1 MPELRI
7 VVRDG
12 FGNEATQTVVL
23 EVEAPHGP
31 PAPPAGPP
39 SPRRRVRLGQI
50 LLEAGV
56 INRVQL
62 EAALAEQERTG
73 ERLGAVLRAMG
84 LGSQEAVAEALAQ
97 QLRIPHVRIDLN
109 ALDEGL
115 LLAVPEPVAR
125 RHQVIPVSVKG
136 NRLVLGMVDPMDL
149 LAADDVGRI
158 TKMMIE
164 PAVITQD
171 DFQRAIGQ
179 YPTAAGTVGE
189 IIDQIAVP
197 KHGEGE
203 PVEQLQAVAQDAP
216 VVRLVNLII
225 VQAVREGASDI
236 HIEPQERR
244 VRVRQRVDGN
254 LYTTMTPPAHVH
266 AALVSRL
273 KIMANMNIAERRA
286 PQDGRVDLKIDNQ
299 DVRLRVSTVPT
310 TYGETAVV
318 RVLARSSAAV
328 ATDRL
333 GLRPEDALRFEGI
346 ITRPHGIILFTGPT
360 GSGKTTSLYAVL
372 SRLNRTDANIVTIED
387 PVEYQLPGINQ
398 VQVNPKAGLT
408 FASGL
413 RSFLRQ
419 DPDIIMV
426 GEIRD
431 EETAR
436 IAIHA
441 ALTGHLVLST
451 LHTNDA
457 PSAVARLV
465 DMGIEPFLVSSSV
478 IGVVAQRLVR
488 VLCEACREPYTPD
501 PEVLQVLGVDLAP
514 RAAPPMFYRATG
526 CDLCNRI
533 GYHGRTGLFE
543 IMPVEERVRDL
554 VARHAPA
561 SALRE
566 AALAAGM
573 RTLQDDGVA
582 KVLEGTTSLDELR
595 RAVFLRDRSADAVRV
610 GHPVRVPAG
619 GGPDA

>member
-1 MPELRI
+1 MPELRVI
-7 VVRDG
+7 VRDSV
-12 FGNEATQTVVL
+12 GNEAVRTVVL
-23 EVEAPHGP
+23 EVAAAHGP
-31 PAPPAGPP
+31 PTPVAGPL
-39 SPRRRVRLGQI
+39 RRVRLGQI

-56 INRVQL
+56 INRAQL
-62 EAALAEQERTG
+62 EVALAEQERTG
-73 ERLGAVLRAMG
+73 ERLGTVLRRMG
-84 LGSQEAVAEALAQ
+84 LGSQEAIAEALAQ
-97 QLRIPHVRIDLN
+97 QLRIPYIRIDTG
-109 ALDEGL
+109 ALDEAL
-115 LLAVPEPVAR
+115 LLQVPEPVAR
-125 RHQVIPVSVKG
+125 RHQVIPLRVRE
-136 NRLVLGMVDPMDL
+136 NRLTLGMVDPVDL
-149 LAADDVGRI
+149 IAADDVSRL
-158 TKMMIE
+158 TRMVVE
-164 PAVITQD
+164 PAVITLD

-179 YPTAAGTVGE
+179 YPTAAGTMGE
-189 IIDQIAVP
+189 IIEQITVP
-197 KHGEGE
+197 AHGGDDE
-203 PVEQLQAVAQDAP
+203 PLEQLQAVAQDAP

-244 VRVRQRVDGN
+244 VRVRYRVDGN
-254 LYTTMTPPAHVH
+254 LYTMMTPPAHVH

-273 KIMANMNIAERRA
+273 KIMANMNIAERRL
-286 PQDGRVDLKIDNQ
+286 PQDGRVDLKIENQ

-318 RVLARSSAAV
+318 RILARSNAV
-328 ATDRL
+328 VAIDRL
-333 GLRPEDALRFEGI
+333 GLRPDDARRFEGI
-346 ITRPHGIILFTGPT
+346 VTRPHGIVLFTGPT

-372 SRLNRTDANIVTIED
+372 SRLNRTEVNIVTIED

-488 VLCEACREPYTPD
+488 VLCQTCREPYVPD
-501 PEVLQVLGVDLAP
+501 PGVVGMLGLTPAP
-514 RAAPPMFYRATG
+514 GAAPPTFYRAGG
-526 CDLCNRI
+526 CDLCNRS
-533 GYHGRTGLFE
+533 GYRGRTGLFE
-543 IMPVEERVRDL
+543 VMAVEDRVREL

-561 SALRE
+561 SAIRE
-566 AALAAGM
+566 AAVAAGM

-582 KVLEGTTSLDELR
+582 KVLDGTTSLEELR
-595 RAVFLRDRSADAVRV
+595 RVVFLRDVSPAAGADRLVRALAAGSAD
-610 GHPVRVPAG
+610 
-619 GGPDA
+619 